1 MARLTILL
9 SIALLGLAGC
19 GGEAVV
25 AGNEDATVKTQ
36 TAEAIDPKV
45 AAEMEKRKQVLAT
58 IAAQKPAFDA
68 AKAAGDTILL
78 DELADTGNVHA
89 QYDRAVQRLASED
102 YMLQQGGFEDME
114 AASEAGLP
122 EAQLWVG
129 QRMAFGKDGYKLQP
143 SSGLKL
149 MEQAAAAGNLE
160 AILAVAGMYAQDAY
174 MADKTKAREWYQ
186 RGADKGSD
194 EAKSWLETLG
204 SGSDS

>member
-1 MARLTILL
+1 MARLKILVP
-9 SIALLGLAGC
+9 IALVTLAAC

-25 AGNEDATVKTQ
+25 TGDGDAAVQ
-36 TAEAIDPKV
+36 PQAAVDPKV
-45 AAEMEKRKQVLAT
+45 AAELEKLKKLQEEL
-58 IAAQKPAFDA
+58 AAQKPAFEA
-68 AKAAGDTILL
+68 AKAAGDVIQLE
-78 DELADTGNVHA
+78 ELANTGNVHA
-89 QYDRAVQRLASED
+89 QYDRALERLASED

-149 MEQAAAAGNLE
+149 MEKAAAAGNLE

-186 RGADKGSD
+186 RAAGKGSA
-194 EAKSWLETLG
+194 EAKSWLDTL
-204 SGSDS
+204 SSESDS